1 MKTQTPP
8 TEGRDP
14 LCWVVVNPEGKL
26 LAILDSESEAYW
38 FTRNRGHAEKAVYFK
53 APMDYVAAPELL
65 EMCKSGMRVSLAAA
79 EDCKPHFSQ
88 VRGESAEFDAWCDL
102 ADLFRSA
109 ISKATGGQP

>member
-53 APMDYVAAPELL
+53 APMVYVAAPDLL
-65 EMCKSGMRVSLAAA
+65 EALNACLNDAPSLDHCQAGLKARA
-79 EDCKPHFSQ
+79 
-88 VRGESAEFDAWCDL
+88 
-102 ADLFRSA
+102 A